1 MRLHRRTGITRCSRG
16 GFHGVVKRS
25 ARKIEVGGSVG
36 PAITSRGKFVNAGTM
51 VATPALVPSGAQ
63 QWMCAATSGDV
74 KTLKLALISSVLAV
88 VSSLRVTKPVPGE
101 LTGLG
106 NSFAPERLAVKISVA
121 A

>member
-36 PAITSRGKFVNAGTM
+36 PAITPRGKFGNAGTM
-51 VATPALVPSGAQ
+51 VAALVPSGAQ

-106 NSFAPERLAVKISVA
+106 SSFAPERLAVKISVA